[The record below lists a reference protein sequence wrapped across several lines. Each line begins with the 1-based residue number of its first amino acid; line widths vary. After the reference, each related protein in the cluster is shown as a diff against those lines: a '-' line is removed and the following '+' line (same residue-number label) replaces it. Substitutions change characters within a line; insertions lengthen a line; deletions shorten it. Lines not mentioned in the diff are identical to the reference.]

1 MLCAHNLEETVD
13 HLFLDCEMARECWG
27 LIGLTVNNP
36 LNPYQNFEDFIMQ
49 LNVPFFM
56 EIIIV
61 MSWSIWAIRNDV
73 ILRGI
78 PASSLRCSQIFKHT
92 FGLLLWRVK
101 KKYFPSIELWL
112 EQVV

>member
-1 MLCAHNLEETVD
+1 MLG
-13 HLFLDCEMARECWG
+13 LDW
-27 LIGLTVNNP
+27 TDSKQP
-36 LNPYQNFEDFIMQ
+36 LNPYQNFEDFRMQ

-61 MSWSIWAIRNDV
+61 MSWSIWAIKNDV
-73 ILRGI
+73 VFRGI

-92 FGLLLWRVK
+92 FSLLLWRAK